1 MNLPHI
7 QMMTMLVDKMA
18 DTVGELVL
26 EEIMEEVVKMVGCQ
40 VFKRPYLVSLV
51 RTIQSMLQ
59 SLIQNSHAT
68 EG

>member
-7 QMMTMLVDKMA
+7 QMMTMLMDKMA
-18 DTVGELVL
+18 DTVGDLVL
-26 EEIMEEVVKMVGCQ
+26 GEIMEEVVKMVGCQ
-40 VFKRPYLVSLV
+40 VFKRPYLVFLV

>member
-7 QMMTMLVDKMA
+7 QMMTMLMDKMA

-26 EEIMEEVVKMVGCQ
+26 GEIMEEVVKMVGCQ
-40 VFKRPYLVSLV
+40 VFKRPYLVFLV

>member
-18 DTVGELVL
+18 DTVGDLVL
-26 EEIMEEVVKMVGCQ
+26 GEIMEEVVKMVGCQ
-40 VFKRPYLVSLV
+40 VFKRPYLVFLV

-59 SLIQNSHAT
+59 SLIQNSYAT